1 MTTVLTNSCG
11 SKLRLRYSAA
21 LARFI
26 EHPDAENLR
35 EATGIG
41 QTAVSERLPVKEL
54 IAAHAELLHER
65 LLSAAGASDSVR
77 IADRA
82 SDFLAES
89 LTAFDTQ
96 DVLRNS
102 RAKDEFM
109 SAVSHELRT
118 PLTALLGM
126 SELLRRGA
134 LDPERARRAIE
145 TICRATENEARIVED
160 FLDVSRIMMGRLRL
174 DPKQSDLAAIVRR
187 VAHTFRTPADRK
199 EINIDVIIDPESVP
213 IFADPHR
220 LERVLWHLLSNAVKF
235 TPRRGNIQVQLSAN
249 ENEAEIAVRDTG
261 IGMPAERLA
270 HVFDHFLQVDEE
282 IRNRFGGMGSGLLI
296 VRNIVDL
303 HGGSVRVESPGDDK
317 GTTFTVTLPLKMD

>member
-1 MTTVLTNSCG
+1 
-11 SKLRLRYSAA
+11 
-21 LARFI
+21 
-26 EHPDAENLR
+26 
-35 EATGIG
+35 
-41 QTAVSERLPVKEL
+41 
-54 IAAHAELLHER
+54 
-65 LLSAAGASDSVR
+65 
-77 IADRA
+77 
-82 SDFLAES
+82 
-89 LTAFDTQ
+89 
-96 DVLRNS
+96 
-102 RAKDEFM
+102 
-109 SAVSHELRT
+109 
-118 PLTALLGM
+118 
-126 SELLRRGA
+126 
-134 LDPERARRAIE
+134 
-145 TICRATENEARIVED
+145 
-160 FLDVSRIMMGRLRL
+160 
-174 DPKQSDLAAIVRR
+174 

-261 IGMPAERLA
+261 IGMPTERLA

-317 GTTFTVTLPLKMD
+317 GATFTVTLPLKMG